1 MTILNNT
8 PVWVWVI
15 LIFLLAFG
23 VRQLKSRRVHRLQ
36 LLIAPTVCLILLLIA
51 AFSATNPVLALLGL
65 TVGSGIGI
73 ILGRILFKRS
83 PLLTQEST
91 HWWQQRG
98 STIPLGI
105 YLYIFATR
113 YLATALPHLP
123 MPILPNFALNIVL
136 GFTGI
141 GVGVLFAIVVFR
153 KTYSLCAQ

>member
-1 MTILNNT
+1 MILLKNT

-15 LIFLLAFG
+15 LVFLLVFG

-36 LLIAPTVCLILLLIA
+36 LLIAPTVCVVLLLLA
-51 AFSATNPVLALLGL
+51 AFGATNPVLGLLGL

-73 ILGRILFKRS
+73 VFGGLLFKRF
-83 PLLTQEST
+83 PLLTQESP

-98 STIPLGI
+98 SAIPLGI
-105 YLYIFATR
+105 YLYIFITR

-123 MPILPNFALNIVL
+123 MPFLPDFAPNIVL

-141 GVGVLFAIVVFR
+141 GVGVLLAIVIFR
-153 KTYSLCAQ
+153 KTL